1 MPFFFVFGA
10 KNKLG
15 RRWSYQPGVID
26 NFLFQ
31 LIGSPAGIA
40 QGDKI
45 VFRTGAESDVGK
57 NVDGGRNR
65 NSVADDNAVAFEIIG
80 GMQNKTTHLV
90 QRATLIK
97 VYGGNGFKRADRQLI
112 GQIGEGELFNFF
124 VYDKTHRPVFCM
136 RANVYQR
143 PFKPLVSHIRHR
155 NQTFAGQVVFTGFI
169 HVIHI
174 YPFFT
179 YSTLVF

>member
-1 MPFFFVFGA
+1 MESSAFAIFLRLWCE
-10 KNKLG
+10 NKLG

-31 LIGSPAGIA
+31 LIGSPAGIT

-112 GQIGEGELFNFF
+112 GQIGEGELFNFLFTTKPIAPSF
-124 VYDKTHRPVFCM
+124 VCEQMYIKDRSNRSSAIFGIETRHLPV
-136 RANVYQR
+136 R
-143 PFKPLVSHIRHR
+143 
-155 NQTFAGQVVFTGFI
+155 
-169 HVIHI
+169 
-174 YPFFT
+174 
-179 YSTLVF
+179 